1 MGRILVPPDKLMEVA
16 DQFLH
21 GKHEMERMLNLLN
34 GRIDF
39 VQQGWSGA
47 TRERFFQD
55 FQVSRQSMGVTLER
69 LSTVAQ
75 ELIFIS
81 KNFTQVDGEKVV
93 LDVPGNG
100 VPVKTA
106 SSGEGWLHKI
116 FEQIGKAEITKAEA
130 QMEASKLQG
139 EILWD
144 TAQGAKGAI
153 QEDLTLGMLP
163 DKDRDYDHPMA
174 AKVGEILGHVATT
187 LQGAG
192 EVIVGTGGE
201 GLSVAVS
208 STGVGS
214 IIGIPGLIGSAALA
228 AHGGTTAVKGASG
241 IGKSSAELWQMAKGE
256 GGGSSNSTPS
266 SGAKAEKAPHVIEG
280 THNNNIGS
288 IIKEG
293 NKTKYTNP
301 AGNELTWVDQHP
313 KNINRDIENF
323 MNSSDVGKATEAKVA
338 GFLKEE
344 REVTGFGQK
353 ILKKDGQF
361 AGDLDVVTKNELIE
375 VKASIKA
382 VKEGQ
387 LEKMTITTDKLYFNP
402 EQKKVILYIDK
413 PLGNLSQSNIEKL
426 DNIKKLGVTVVN
438 SLEELRK
445 VVK

>member
-192 EVIVGTGGE
+192 EVVAGIGGE

-228 AHGGTTAVKGASG
+228 AHGGTTAVKSASG

-256 GGGSSNSTPS
+256 GRGSSKSPEV
-266 SGAKAEKAPHVIEG
+266 KVEKIPDGLEG
-280 THNNNIGS
+280 TGEIQKRTYEPSPKHDPQSGWGSPNPIPDAETGQKLLDAAYSSSKNKQLYNIY
-288 IIKEG
+288 EG
-293 NKTKYTNP
+293 KLVKFQPDGEMGWHPYEVTNP
-301 AGNELTWVDQHP
+301 A
-313 KNINRDIENF
+313 
-323 MNSSDVGKATEAKVA
+323 
-338 GFLKEE
+338 
-344 REVTGFGQK
+344 REVPADVLRQFLRDGK
-353 ILKKDGQF
+353 I
-361 AGDLDVVTKNELIE
+361 TKVEYN
-375 VKASIKA
+375 
-382 VKEGQ
+382 
-387 LEKMTITTDKLYFNP
+387 KL
-402 EQKKVILYIDK
+402 
-413 PLGNLSQSNIEKL
+413 
-426 DNIKKLGVTVVN
+426 
-438 SLEELRK
+438 LRNK
-445 VVK
+445 

>member
-21 GKHEMERMLNLLN
+21 GKHEMERILNLLN

-192 EVIVGTGGE
+192 EVVAGIGGE

-228 AHGGTTAVKGASG
+228 AHGGTTAVKSASG
-241 IGKSSAELWQMAKGE
+241 IGKSSAELWQMMKGE
-256 GGGSSNSTPS
+256 GVPSYGKKSVPAGPYREVDSYPVKVKHGDQEKHIVGTPNYKQDLAN
-266 SGAKAEKAPHVIEG
+266 GKNK
-280 THNNNIGS
+280 S
-288 IIKEG
+288 IFYG
-293 NKTKYTNP
+293 DNKTAQELLDSYSGKGAMFKAGRERIDFGKPIGKYY
-301 AGNELTWVDQHP
+301 
-313 KNINRDIENF
+313 NRDTGMF
-323 MNSSDVGKATEAKVA
+323 
-338 GFLKEE
+338 EE
-344 REVTGFGQK
+344 TTKG
-353 ILKKDGQF
+353 IIHYSKDG
-361 AGDLDVVTKNELIE
+361 AHIVP
-375 VKASIKA
+375 AA
-382 VKEGQ
+382 
-387 LEKMTITTDKLYFNP
+387 P
-402 EQKKVILYIDK
+402 
-413 PLGNLSQSNIEKL
+413 
-426 DNIKKLGVTVVN
+426 
-438 SLEELRK
+438 
-445 VVK
+445 

>member
-47 TRERFFQD
+47 TQERFFQE
-55 FQVSRQSMGVTLER
+55 FQVSRQSMSVTLER
-69 LSTVAQ
+69 LSTIAQ
-75 ELIFIS
+75 ELIFIA

-93 LDVPGNG
+93 LNVSWLGP
-100 VPVKTA
+100 PVKTA
-106 SSGEGWLHKI
+106 STGEGWLHKI
-116 FEQIGKAEITKAEA
+116 FEQIGQAEITKSEA
-130 QMEASKLQG
+130 QLEASKLQG

-153 QEDLTLGMLP
+153 QGNLTLGIWP
-163 DKDRDYDHPMA
+163 DKERNYDHPMA
-174 AKVGEILGHVATT
+174 AKVGEILGNVATT

-192 EVIVGTGGE
+192 EVVAGIGGE
-201 GLSVAVS
+201 GLSVAIS

-214 IIGIPGLIGSAALA
+214 IIGVPGLIGSAALA
-228 AHGGTTAVKGASG
+228 AHGATTAVKSAKGVG
-241 IGKSSAELWQMAKGE
+241 ESSAELWQMAKGE
-256 GGGSSNSTPS
+256 GGGSSKSIPS

-280 THNNNIGS
+280 THNNNMGS

-338 GFLKEE
+338 SFLKEE
-344 REVTGFGQK
+344 GEVTGFGQK
-353 ILKKDGQF
+353 ILKKDGQL

-387 LEKMTITTDKLYFNP
+387 LEKMTITTDKFYFNP

-413 PLGNLSQSNIEKL
+413 PLGNLSPSNTEKL

>member
-1 MGRILVPPDKLMEVA
+1 MGRILVPPDKLMQVA
-16 DQFLH
+16 NQFLQ
-21 GKHEMERMLNLLN
+21 GKQEMERMLNFLS

-47 TRERFFQD
+47 TRERFFQE
-55 FQVSRQSMGVTLER
+55 FQVSRQSMSVTIER
-69 LSTVAQ
+69 LSIVAQ

-100 VPVKTA
+100 VPIKTA
-106 SSGEGWLHKI
+106 PSDEGWLHKI
-116 FEQIGKAEITKAEA
+116 FEQIGQAEITKAEA

-163 DKDRDYDHPMA
+163 DKERDYDHPMA

-228 AHGGTTAVKGASG
+228 AHGGTTAVKSAGG

-256 GGGSSNSTPS
+256 GGGSSKSTPS
-266 SGAKAEKAPHVIEG
+266 SGAKAESVPHTQGKGETAQIGDTFGKSGTLVENPGTQINWSNSSNHALERMQERGVTKEMADSWVENGKALSQ
-280 THNNNIGS
+280 NNGS
-288 IIKEG
+288 KHLFFSKEG
-293 NKTKYTNP
+293 
-301 AGNELTWVDQHP
+301 AAV
-313 KNINRDIENF
+313 
-323 MNSSDVGKATEAKVA
+323 VA
-338 GFLKEE
+338 N
-344 REVTGFGQK
+344 
-353 ILKKDGQF
+353 DGT
-361 AGDLDVVTKNELIE
+361 L
-375 VKASIKA
+375 
-382 VKEGQ
+382 
-387 LEKMTITTDKLYFNP
+387 
-402 EQKKVILYIDK
+402 
-413 PLGNLSQSNIEKL
+413 
-426 DNIKKLGVTVVN
+426 VTVIPKSKYDDAYKALSK
-438 SLEELRK
+438 SLFGE
-445 VVK
+445 